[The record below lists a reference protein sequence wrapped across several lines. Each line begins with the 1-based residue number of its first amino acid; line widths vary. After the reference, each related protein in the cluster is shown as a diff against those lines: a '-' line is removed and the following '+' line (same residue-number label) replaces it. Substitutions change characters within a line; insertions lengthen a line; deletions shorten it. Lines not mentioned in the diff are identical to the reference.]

1 MPAYYGKTRF
11 NNKYFFREDPK
22 RVNGHLFNVSP
33 RMDDA
38 HVKRHL
44 KIKESLNFISK
55 IDGKEDAFLQQQ
67 NQLNP
72 QSDGED

>member
-33 RMDDA
+33 RMNDDT
-38 HVKRHL
+38 
-44 KIKESLNFISK
+44 
-55 IDGKEDAFLQQQ
+55 
-67 NQLNP
+67 
-72 QSDGED
+72 